1 MKKLYEIYYQ
11 EVGET
16 SLSERIYPFESDQV
30 SEWETPGELMNFMGS
45 EDNYP
50 HGGIKT
56 ADGYFVTF
64 EDGYEVKV
72 TL

>member
-1 MKKLYEIYYQ
+1 MKLYEIYYQ

-16 SLSERIYPFESDQV
+16 SLSEKIHPFESDQE
-30 SEWETPGELMNFMGS
+30 SKWETPKELMEHLSS
-45 EDNYP
+45 ENNYP
-50 HGGIKT
+50 HGGIEK
-56 ADGYFVTF
+56 AEGEYVTF